1 MLAHAMAR
9 PCGAMKG
16 NGDALKGNGDAQLGK
31 EWSCIGK
38 APFSIVLQWQRDVWS
53 RKGTATQSTATEMN
67 GAAKALHRIVAQWQS
82 KDLKSNR
89 NLSIRKDD
97 HK

>member
-9 PCGAMKG
+9 LCDAMKG

-31 EWSCIGK
+31 EWSCTGK

-53 RKGTATQSTATEMN
+53 RKGI
-67 GAAKALHRIVAQWQS
+67 AKHGFARAKQRLEEQP
-82 KDLKSNR
+82 
-89 NLSIRKDD
+89 
-97 HK
+97 